1 MIHDENIKYIAK
13 KVGSGA
19 NEVIPLSGDVLR
31 SRNISLNSGYTNS
44 INPITIH
51 TILIIIKALNGKP
64 LFSIQY
70 LKPINIIKNDVYEY
84 RIFNVR
90 N

>member
-19 NEVIPLSGDVLR
+19 NEVIPLSGDVRR

-51 TILIIIKALNGKP
+51 TILTIMKTFNGKP
-64 LFSIQY
+64 YLSIQY
-70 LKPINIIKNDVYEY
+70 LKPTNIIKNDVYK
-84 RIFNVR
+84 
-90 N
+90 